1 MTLEIVRYGQADS
14 QFVEV
19 WRPDGV
25 SKPGSVLLLHGGW
38 WRARYDLRLMDG
50 LAADLVSR
58 GHVVWNVEYRR
69 IDHGDPAGTDIG
81 GWPETFE
88 DVLAAIKTLC
98 EASPGVDP
106 REVVAVGHSAGGHLG
121 LLAARPACLGGVLA
135 LAPITDLADCARRG
149 LGEGA
154 TPLFLGAGNESGY
167 RHASPLE
174 QVPIGCPQLIVHGTR
189 DDRVP
194 IEHSRSYL
202 ERCLAVGDPAELREV
217 VGGDHMFVL
226 DPLHAYWSPSVRW
239 MTEVVGTRRQ

>member
-1 MTLEIVRYGQADS
+1 MEIVRYGQADS
-14 QFVEV
+14 QFAEV
-19 WRPDGV
+19 WRPDGET
-25 SKPGSVLLLHGGW
+25 KPGAVLLLHGGW

-69 IDHGDPAGTDIG
+69 IETEEPDGSDRG
-81 GWPETFE
+81 GWPETLE

-98 EASPGVDP
+98 EASPGADP

-121 LLAARPACLGGVLA
+121 LLAGRPAGLGGVLA

-154 TPLFLGAGNESGY
+154 TPLFLGAGGESAY
-167 RHASPLE
+167 RHASPIE

-194 IEHSRSYL
+194 IEHSRAYL
-202 ERCLAVGDPAELREV
+202 QRCQAEGDTAELREV
-217 VGGDHMFVL
+217 AGGDHMFVL
-226 DPLHAYWSPSVRW
+226 DPLHAYWAPAVRW
-239 MTEVVGTRRQ
+239 MVDVVAGR